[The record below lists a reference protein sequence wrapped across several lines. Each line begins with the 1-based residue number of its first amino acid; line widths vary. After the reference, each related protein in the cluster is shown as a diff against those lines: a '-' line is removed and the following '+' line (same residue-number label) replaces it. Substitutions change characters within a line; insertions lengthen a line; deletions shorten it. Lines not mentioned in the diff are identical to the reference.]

1 MRSWKLKGSLFKL
14 LLFFFVVNNVGV
26 SHYPEFFGNMKQEVK
41 YDISRQSLNF
51 Q

>member
-14 LLFFFVVNNVGV
+14 FIFFVVNNVGV

-41 YDISRQSLNF
+41 YDISKRSLNF